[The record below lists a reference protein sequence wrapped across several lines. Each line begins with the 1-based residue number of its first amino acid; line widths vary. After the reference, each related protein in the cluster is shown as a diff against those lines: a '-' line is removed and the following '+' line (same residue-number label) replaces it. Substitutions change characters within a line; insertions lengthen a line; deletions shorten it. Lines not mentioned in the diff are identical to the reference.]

1 MAGMVENS
9 SPDPRSYDVVVVG
22 GGPVG
27 ENVAARAHRG
37 GLTACIVETHLV
49 GGECSYYAC
58 TPSKAMLRP
67 VHLRSAT
74 TRVRGV
80 RPAELDV
87 PQVLARRD
95 AKIDDL
101 DDHNQ
106 AQWVH
111 DEGLDLLR
119 GHGRLAGPRR
129 VEVTAP
135 DGSITVLEARHA
147 VVLATGSTAA
157 IPPIPG
163 LREARPW
170 TNREATTAH
179 AIPGRLI
186 VLGGGVVACEMA
198 QAYAGLGATVTLV
211 EREER
216 LLARTEDFA
225 GELVGDG
232 LRAAGIDVRL
242 GVDATG
248 VKRDHPNGE
257 VTVELADGTTVT
269 GDEVLA
275 ALGRLPASSDLG
287 LETVGL
293 EAGDYVEVD
302 ETMLAS
308 GVEGGWLYAAG
319 DVNGR
324 NLLTH
329 MGKYQARVCG
339 DVIAARATGKPDDGP
354 ALRAIADHVGAP
366 QVIFTD
372 PEVATV
378 GITSSQAREAGIDIE
393 VVDVEMSSASGAGQL
408 ADNYVGSARL
418 VVDQARR
425 VVLGATFVGQDT
437 AEMAHAATIA
447 VIGEVSLDRL
457 WHAVPSFP
465 TMSEVWLRLLE
476 KYGL

>member
-1 MAGMVENS
+1 M
-9 SPDPRSYDVVVVG
+9 
-22 GGPVG
+22 
-27 ENVAARAHRG
+27 
-37 GLTACIVETHLV
+37 
-49 GGECSYYAC
+49 
-58 TPSKAMLRP
+58 
-67 VHLRSAT
+67 
-74 TRVRGV
+74 
-80 RPAELDV
+80 
-87 PQVLARRD
+87 
-95 AKIDDL
+95 
-101 DDHNQ
+101 
-106 AQWVH
+106 
-111 DEGLDLLR
+111 
-119 GHGRLAGPRR
+119 
-129 VEVTAP
+129 
-135 DGSITVLEARHA
+135 LEARHA

-163 LREARPW
+163 LREAQPW

-216 LLARTEDFA
+216 LLTRAEDFA
-225 GELVGDG
+225 GELVADG
-232 LRAAGIDVRL
+232 LRAAGVDVRL

-248 VKRDHPNGE
+248 VKRDDPNGE

-269 GDEVLA
+269 GDEVLT
-275 ALGRLPASSDLG
+275 ALGRVPASSDLG

-437 AEMAHAATIA
+437 AEMAHGATIA